1 MTAPRTLLPA
11 PTLLPGSRLPPRLL
25 VEEQNHRPDL
35 PLGEEVLPP
44 RHRRV
49 PRRALAGKAGPAL
62 GDAPEHEA
70 LGELR
75 DGAVVLE
82 VRGER
87 VETGCEVSLAVEV
100 VAMTRETVPVVDV
113 FALREVRGE
122 GVGVLPQRVLES
134 RQRDR
139 LAPKRDLGGRRGM
152 DPTQGRRRP
161 DRRRDLAVGDASDPP
176 GHTRAHPPAHQLEPR
191 LDEHRPDRL
200 LEATP
205 AFFV

>member
-1 MTAPRTLLPA
+1 MTAPRSLLPA

-35 PLGEEVLPP
+35 PLGEEVLPH

-139 LAPKRDLGGRRGM
+139 LAPKRDPGGRRG
-152 DPTQGRRRP
+152 THTTRARP
-161 DRRRDLAVGDASDPP
+161 PRDGRRDLA
-176 GHTRAHPPAHQLEPR
+176 
-191 LDEHRPDRL
+191 
-200 LEATP
+200 
-205 AFFV
+205 

>member
-35 PLGEEVLPP
+35 PLGEEVLPH

-113 FALREVRGE
+113 FALHEVRGE
-122 GVGVLPQRVLES
+122 GFGVRSEE
-134 RQRDR
+134 
-139 LAPKRDLGGRRGM
+139 
-152 DPTQGRRRP
+152 
-161 DRRRDLAVGDASDPP
+161 
-176 GHTRAHPPAHQLEPR
+176 HTSELQSPCNLVC
-191 LDEHRPDRL
+191 RL
-200 LEATP
+200 LLEKKKKKRKKER
-205 AFFV
+205 